1 MLASFGLLDNDTTTV
16 ISSMLISPLMVIQS
30 TFKWS
35 VFVLWVCVCFLSQC
49 FDLFLQGPVI
59 ATIFG
64 IVIKDYALVRFGLV
78 NECLGILIAT
88 CIGFTFGLIICT
100 VDSKY
105 AYGTDV
111 ALTSEMIKR

>member
-1 MLASFGLLDNDTTTV
+1 M
-16 ISSMLISPLMVIQS
+16 
-30 TFKWS
+30 
-35 VFVLWVCVCFLSQC
+35 
-49 FDLFLQGPVI
+49 I

-78 NECLGILIAT
+78 NEVIGILIAT
-88 CIGFTFGLIICT
+88 CIGFTCGLIICT

-111 ALTSEMIKR
+111 ALTTEMIKR

>member
-1 MLASFGLLDNDTTTV
+1 MICDF
-16 ISSMLISPLMVIQS
+16 IWI
-30 TFKWS
+30 F
-35 VFVLWVCVCFLSQC
+35 VF
-49 FDLFLQGPVI
+49 LFQGPVI

-78 NECLGILIAT
+78 NEVIGILIAT

-105 AYGTDV
+105 AYGNDV
-111 ALTSEMIKR
+111 ALTTEMISR